1 MEFLKNIDKETIIIC
16 NHSMKR
22 KILQYQS
29 EQDEILPIHF
39 FTLDEFMKKYFFDLS
54 FEAYLYVMNTYHVK
68 YDVASMYLKN
78 LYYVEDKVYH
88 REKLDFL
95 VKLKKE
101 LFEHDL
107 LSVDDGFANYLKNK
121 NIIIY
126 GFHYLDA
133 FYQHIFDELSSVCD
147 VTYIEKKYG
156 FFLPSVY
163 HFTTMEE
170 EVIYVANS
178 ICKLLKNIHLK
189 LYLFSFCI

>member
-78 LYYVEDKVYH
+78 SSPLLGNILNLLHKAIFIS
-88 REKLDFL
+88 LFFIS
-95 VKLKKE
+95 VK
-101 LFEHDL
+101 
-107 LSVDDGFANYLKNK
+107 Y
-121 NIIIY
+121 
-126 GFHYLDA
+126 
-133 FYQHIFDELSSVCD
+133 
-147 VTYIEKKYG
+147 
-156 FFLPSVY
+156 PSV
-163 HFTTMEE
+163 FLC
-170 EVIYVANS
+170 IS
-178 ICKLLKNIHLK
+178 I
-189 LYLFSFCI
+189 FM